1 MLTSPHDR
9 ASTKQDP
16 LVRFLDVVR
25 YFLSGWHIK
34 PKVIFFLYIR
44 VFTSNK
50 ETHVQVRV

>member
-1 MLTSPHDR
+1 MTMIIR

-34 PKVIFFLYIR
+34 PKVFIR
-44 VFTSNK
+44 QKCMYVCQTKKN
-50 ETHVQVRV
+50 THKVQT